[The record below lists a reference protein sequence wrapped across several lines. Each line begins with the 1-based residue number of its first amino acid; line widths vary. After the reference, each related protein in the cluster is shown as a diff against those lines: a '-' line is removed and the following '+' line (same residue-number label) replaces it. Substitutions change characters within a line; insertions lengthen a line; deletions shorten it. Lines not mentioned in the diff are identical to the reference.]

1 MRRAFCFFLLTM
13 VLFSMHGCGTSHRAE
28 PTHTLWVVTE
38 ASCSDGMNLQA
49 EIIAKRM
56 EKDNPGLSV
65 RLDILPTDP
74 QEREIT
80 LKQLRTKI
88 MSGNGPDVYL
98 LPTGNQLTVDYL
110 VSETTIRQ
118 FRQIEVEPLFSDV
131 SQAMRN
137 GIFRDIQSL
146 Y

>member
-1 MRRAFCFFLLTM
+1 
-13 VLFSMHGCGTSHRAE
+13 
-28 PTHTLWVVTE
+28 
-38 ASCSDGMNLQA
+38 MNLQA
-49 EIIAKRM
+49 EMIAERM
-56 EKDNPGLSV
+56 EKEYPGLSV

-110 VSETTIRQ
+110 VSETTIRK
-118 FRQIEVEPLFSDV
+118 FRQI
-131 SQAMRN
+131 
-137 GIFRDIQSL
+137 
-146 Y
+146 